1 MICFYQLNLK
11 IRKIRK
17 NKKNKTIN
25 IKMINF
31 NYKILVNYINVTL
44 F

>member
-17 NKKNKTIN
+17 NKTIN
-25 IKMINF
+25 IKIINF